1 MSRRALGLLVAALSL
16 ASCVGPSATPSPPVL
31 ATFEVAG
38 DERYKVLLTHPDDI
52 DTARRLL
59 AGEDRPSI
67 PNGRIVRGQ
76 TGVNAGYSWS
86 IDPDDIA
93 FEDVTIAEC
102 DGAPSD
108 VEDAVISG
116 DRFCPWSAV
125 VVAVDPAP

>member
-1 MSRRALGLLVAALSL
+1 MLVLLVATLSVG
-16 ASCVGPSATPSPPVL
+16 ACGGPSATPAVPVVV
-31 ATFEVAG
+31 TFEVAG

-67 PNGRIVRGQ
+67 PNGRIIRGR
-76 TGVNAGYSWS
+76 TGVNTGYAWS
-86 IDPDDIA
+86 IDPDDVA
-93 FEDVTIAEC
+93 FADVTIEEC

-108 VEDAVISG
+108 VEDGVISG
-116 DRFCPWSAV
+116 DRFCPWSAI

>member
-1 MSRRALGLLVAALSL
+1 VRDRALALLVAALSS
-16 ASCVGPSATPSPPVL
+16 ASCGAPAPTPSPPIVV
-31 ATFEVAG
+31 TFEVAG
-38 DERYKVLLTHPDDI
+38 DERYKVLLSHPDDI

-67 PNGRIVRGQ
+67 PNGRIVRG
-76 TGVNAGYSWS
+76 TAGVNDGYSWS
-86 IDPDDIA
+86 IDPDDIT
-93 FEDVTIAEC
+93 FDDVTIADC

-108 VEDAVISG
+108 VEDGVITG